1 LAKYGIVQ
9 DRDSNLHF
17 LRRDNSWGALLL
29 GLKMESVVFMKE
41 PTPEIHK
48 KDAKKSFSFA
58 LITISTSRYEK
69 YGDSALPEEAEDL
82 SGKAMKNLLEGAGHK
97 VSFYRLVSDEKSS
110 IVEAILAALDSSADI
125 IITSGGTGLAPKDL
139 TIESV
144 TPLFEKE
151 IPGFGELFRYKSL
164 EEIGTSVILTRAA
177 AGVIK
182 GKAVFC
188 LPGSPNAVKLA
199 LSKIIIPEAGHIVRH
214 VRE

>member
-1 LAKYGIVQ
+1 
-9 DRDSNLHF
+9 
-17 LRRDNSWGALLL
+17 
-29 GLKMESVVFMKE
+29 MKE
-41 PTPEIHK
+41 QIPEIHK
-48 KDAKKSFSFA
+48 KDAKKTFSFA

-69 YGDSALPEEAEDL
+69 YGDSSLPEEAEDL
-82 SGKAMKNLLEGAGHK
+82 SGKVMKDLLEASGHK
-97 VSFYRLVSDEKSS
+97 VPFYRLVPDEKSS
-110 IVEAILAALDSSADI
+110 IIGAVLSALASPADI
-125 IITSGGTGLAPKDL
+125 LITSGGTGLAPRDL
-139 TIESV
+139 TIESI

-199 LSKIIIPEAGHIVRH
+199 LSKIIIPETGHIVRH

>member
-1 LAKYGIVQ
+1 MPY
-9 DRDSNLHF
+9 
-17 LRRDNSWGALLL
+17 
-29 GLKMESVVFMKE
+29 LKMERVILMKE
-41 PTPEIHK
+41 STPEIHK

-69 YGDSALPEEAEDL
+69 YGDPASPEEAEDL
-82 SGKAMKNLLEGAGHK
+82 SGKAMKDLLEAAGHQIA
-97 VSFYRLVSDEKSS
+97 FYRLVPDEKNS
-110 IVEAILAALDSSADI
+110 VTEAVLSALDSSADI
-125 IITSGGTGLAPKDL
+125 VITSGGTGLAPKDL
-139 TIESV
+139 TIESI

-188 LPGSPNAVKLA
+188 LPGSPNAVRLA
-199 LSKIIIPEAGHIVRH
+199 LSEIIIPEAGHIVRH